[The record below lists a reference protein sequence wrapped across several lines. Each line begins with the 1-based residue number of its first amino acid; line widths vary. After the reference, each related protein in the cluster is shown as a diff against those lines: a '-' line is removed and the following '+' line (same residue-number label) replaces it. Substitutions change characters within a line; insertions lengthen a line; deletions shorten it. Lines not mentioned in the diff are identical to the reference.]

1 MESRF
6 ARPKTWLHAH
16 VRQNSTSRHIEAE
29 TLNKSQFSLRRL
41 RHFYGLTPTGLHLLN
56 FIAVYLCFSF
66 RYSWAQ
72 SMPREQSIPSVEGPS
87 HTYLSASPS
96 SEAVSAPSL
105 AEHYALGSWS
115 GLRSEFG
122 RRGVVPT
129 VLLISDPFGNLHGG
143 ERTGAAAYNL
153 VGLDF
158 RINTGPLLGWKEG
171 QFDIGAAVNFGT
183 SLSRSYIGDSFQ
195 VQLADCAGAQPRLTY
210 LSYTQTLLEG
220 RINFRVG
227 RLTLNSV
234 YGEEFMGSEY
244 FKSFASIGFDLIP
257 EGVFFNVSG
266 AAGYPRTT
274 WGTRLRYSPTKR
286 FYAQVGG
293 YNADTQ
299 QLDGSH
305 HGVDFSI
312 RGPLFAI
319 GEVGFRRFA
328 QDDDDPKP
336 TRNIKAGSFYTGGTH
351 YNVSS
356 GALNPVS
363 GLYGLYALG
372 DQQIW
377 RLKLPSDTPRT
388 EAELSRWGDAER
400 QRHVGVFASVIV
412 VPEPRTNIVPYF
424 FNVGVMSYGL
434 NPQRPR
440 DFFGLGFAYASNSR
454 GPVSIPPISSTEHIP
469 LPVPPNEQTLELT
482 YGFAL
487 RPGVLL
493 QPSLQYLVHPKG
505 IASVPNSLP
514 ESATI
519 PNALALG
526 VNTVIS
532 F

>member
-1 MESRF
+1 MFLKADVQPSIAESKAATAEHRSAVDLKLF
-6 ARPKTWLHAH
+6 CGLSPLGFRWLGLMA
-16 VRQNSTSRHIEAE
+16 VSICC
-29 TLNKSQFSLRRL
+29 SLR
-41 RHFYGLTPTGLHLLN
+41 Y
-56 FIAVYLCFSF
+56 VC
-66 RYSWAQ
+66 AQ
-72 SMPREQSIPSVEGPS
+72 SMHNERSTPSVEGPS

-96 SEAVSAPSL
+96 PDAVSAPSL
-105 AEHYALGSWS
+105 AMQYALGSW
-115 GLRSEFG
+115 GGIRSELG

-129 VLLISDPFGNLHGG
+129 LILISDPFGNLHGG

-158 RINTGPLLGWKEG
+158 RIDTGRLIGWKGG
-171 QFDIGAAVNFGT
+171 QFDIGGAVNFGT
-183 SLSRSYIGDSFQ
+183 SLSRSYIGNSFQ
-195 VQLADCAGAQPRLTY
+195 VQLADCAGTQPRLTY
-210 LSYTQTLLEG
+210 LSYTQTLQED
-220 RINFRVG
+220 RMSFRVG

-244 FKSFASIGFDLIP
+244 FKSFTSIGFDLIP

-286 FYAQVGG
+286 FYAQAGG

-299 QLDGSH
+299 PLGGSH
-305 HGVDFSI
+305 HGIDFSI

-328 QDDDDPKP
+328 QADDDSRPI
-336 TRNIKAGSFYTGGTH
+336 RNIKAGGFYTGGTH

-356 GALNPVS
+356 GVLNPVR
-363 GLYGLYALG
+363 GLYGFYALG

-377 RLKLPSDTPRT
+377 RLKLPSGTPRA
-388 EAELSRWGDAER
+388 EAELSQWGDAER
-400 QRHVGVFASVIV
+400 QRHVGAFASVV
-412 VPEPRTNIVPYF
+412 VIPEPRTNVMPYF
-424 FNVGVMSYGL
+424 FNVGAMSYGL
-434 NPQRPR
+434 SPQRPR
-440 DFFGLGFAYASNSR
+440 DFFGLGFVYGSNSR
-454 GPVSIPPISSTEHIP
+454 GPVLIPPVLSTEHIP
-469 LPVPPNEQTLELT
+469 LLVPPNEQTLELT

-493 QPSLQYLVHPKG
+493 QPSLQYIVHPRG
-505 IASVPNSLP
+505 IASIPNALP
-514 ESATI
+514 QGATV